1 MAKST
6 THSAAQTEK
15 LATTLAKAILRA
27 SMPSRAVVVA
37 LQGELGSGKTTFV
50 KGFAKGLGVRSRITS
65 PTFVIL
71 NKYKIPNTKYLH
83 HIDCYRLRKPAD
95 LLSIGWKHIL
105 KDPRNIVLLEWP
117 ERIRRLLPKD
127 AIVLRFSHAKGIN
140 ARRIVL
146 EERKKRI

>member
-83 HIDCYRLRKPAD
+83 HIDCYRLKKPAD
-95 LLSIGWKHIL
+95 LLSIGWKDIV
-105 KDPRNIVLLEWP
+105 KDPSNIVVLEWP
-117 ERIRRLLPKD
+117 ERVAKLLPKD
-127 AIVLRFSHAKGIN
+127 VITLRFSYAKGKN
-140 ARRIVL
+140 VRIIAL
-146 EERKKRI
+146 